1 MLGRERLS
9 FHEVRIKSRRGGEP
23 AKAWRQQ
30 NEPMAHSFAS
40 IPLPEFIS
48 AFAGSIFLLL

>member
-9 FHEVRIKSRRGGEP
+9 FHDVRIKSRRGGEP